1 MVSGIPDPCCTS
13 SSDEKN
19 ESMLNTLS
27 YIQIQQQPM
36 SQGKAEELVKDVQ
49 VNVESKHLAVRLCLS
64 V

>member
-1 MVSGIPDPCCTS
+1 
-13 SSDEKN
+13 
-19 ESMLNTLS
+19 MLNTLS